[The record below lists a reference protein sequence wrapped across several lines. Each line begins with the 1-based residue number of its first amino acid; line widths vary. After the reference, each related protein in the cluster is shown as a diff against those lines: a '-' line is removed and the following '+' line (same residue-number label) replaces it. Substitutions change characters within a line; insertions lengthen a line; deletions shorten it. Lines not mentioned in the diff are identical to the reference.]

1 MMNRMTLSSDMDVIR
16 KKNGGFTQM
25 DNYMREFIRG
35 LRRDGKELRALL
47 PICEGATSNSLWN
60 KLVK

>member
-1 MMNRMTLSSDMDVIR
+1 MDVIR
-16 KKNGGFTQM
+16 KKNGGLTEM
-25 DNYMREFIRG
+25 DNYMREFILG

-47 PICEGATSNSLWN
+47 PICEGTTSNSLWN